1 MLYFQLLRHAWSDEW
16 NFVYY
21 YRAKDIPSFL
31 DAWGEMV
38 SRASSIVAL
47 RPFFTESL
55 NSAAVPTWISYRA
68 TGAGELVSGATSV
81 PG

>member
-1 MLYFQLLRHAWSDEW
+1 MRWEAVRTCGRPLSKGTGRKLGG
-16 NFVYY
+16 V
-21 YRAKDIPSFL
+21 RAGRSM
-31 DAWGEMV
+31 AG
-38 SRASSIVAL
+38 SSSSIVAL